1 VAKGLQLATPPA
13 AGKIQLKRTGKHD
26 RIGPSLP
33 HRPPPALP
41 FLDEPLI
48 APFLFFYNLAWTV
61 ALLFLRRHPRLQPGW
76 AERTLKSGPHGPFDV
91 WMQAASG
98 GEALLVNMILDELAA
113 MALPYKPLTVLAT
126 SGTQQGVD
134 SLNKALNSRSA
145 DRVATTVAYFP
156 FDQPSLMAKAFD
168 RYSPRLTVIVETE
181 LWPGFLVTAAKRHL
195 PLLLVN
201 GRMSEKSY
209 RSYRHFTGFFR
220 HNGPQVIRAISAA
233 DGERFAAVFG
243 GERVRLMSNIK
254 FDRITPPQNRST
266 DNPIRHLYPAN
277 TPMVLLGSVRREEE
291 ELLLPVVLDLLARR
305 PDSIIALFPKHLERA
320 EVWCQRLQQLGLTA
334 MRRSQVSER
343 QSPGSVIVWD
353 VFGELAGAY
362 ALATTTF
369 VGGSLLPLGGQNFLE
384 PLVFGLRPIIGPHW
398 KNFAWVGRDIVTC
411 GLVQEVTDA
420 PAVTAALLAALDEK
434 GDRHEFLARVHDFF
448 EPQKGGTRQTCHL
461 ILDHLHSPRGT
472 LP

>member
-1 VAKGLQLATPPA
+1 M
-13 AGKIQLKRTGKHD
+13 
-26 RIGPSLP
+26 P

-61 ALLFLRRHPRLQPGW
+61 ALPFLRRHPRLQPGW
-76 AERTLKSGPHGPFDV
+76 SERTLESGPQGPFDV
-91 WMQAASG
+91 WLQAASG

-113 MALPYKPLTVLAT
+113 MPLPHRPLTVLAT

-134 SLNKALNSRSA
+134 SLNKALNSRPA
-145 DRVATTVAYFP
+145 AAVATTVAYFP
-156 FDQPSLMAKAFD
+156 FDRPSLMATAFD
-168 RYSPRLTVIVETE
+168 RFSPGLAVIVETE
-181 LWPGFLVTAAKRHL
+181 LWPGFLVNAARRNV
-195 PLLLVN
+195 PVLLVN

-209 RSYRHFTGFFR
+209 RSYRHFTSFFR
-220 HNGPQVIRAISAA
+220 HYGPQSIHAISAA

-243 GERVRLMSNIK
+243 GERVRLMNNIK
-254 FDRITPPQNRST
+254 FDRITPPQTRST
-266 DNPIRHLYPAN
+266 DNPINHLYPADA
-277 TPMVLLGSVRREEE
+277 PMVLLGSVRREEE
-291 ELLLPVVLDLLARR
+291 ELLLPVVIDLLAKR

-320 EVWCQRLQQLGLTA
+320 EVWCQRLREKGLPA
-334 MRRSQVSER
+334 VRRSQVSEP
-343 QSPGSVIVWD
+343 QPPGSVIVWD

-384 PLVFGLRPIIGPHW
+384 PLVFGLRPIIGRHW
-398 KNFAWVGRDIVTC
+398 KNFAWVGRDIVTR
-411 GLVQEVTDA
+411 GLVQEVTDG
-420 PAVTAALLAALDEK
+420 PAVTAALLAALDEG
-434 GDRHEFLARVHDFF
+434 GDRHAFLARVHDFF
-448 EPQKGGTRQTCHL
+448 EPRKGGTRQACQL

>member
-1 VAKGLQLATPPA
+1 
-13 AGKIQLKRTGKHD
+13 
-26 RIGPSLP
+26 LP

-61 ALLFLRRHPRLQPGW
+61 ALPFLRRHPRLLPGW
-76 AERTLKSGPHGPFDV
+76 AERTLHSGPRGPFDV
-91 WMQAASG
+91 WIQAASG
-98 GEALLVNMILDELAA
+98 GEALLVNMILDELTA

-134 SLNKALNSRSA
+134 SLNKALPGRPA

-156 FDQPSLMAKAFD
+156 FDRPSLMAAAFE
-168 RYSPRLTVIVETE
+168 RFAPGLAVIAETE
-181 LWPGFLVTAAKRHL
+181 LWPGFLVTAARRQV

-209 RSYRHFTGFFR
+209 RSYRHFSRFFR
-220 HNGPQVIRAISAA
+220 HYGPQSIHAISAA

-243 GERVRLMSNIK
+243 GERVRLMNNIK
-254 FDRITPPQNRST
+254 FDRITPPRARFAE
-266 DNPIRHLYPAN
+266 NPIRSLYPAN
-277 TPMVLLGSVRREEE
+277 APMVLLGSVRREEE
-291 ELLLPVVLDLLARR
+291 ELLLPVVIDLLAKR

-320 EVWCQRLQQLGLTA
+320 EVWCQRLRDKGLPA
-334 MRRSQVSER
+334 VRRSQVSEPR
-343 QSPGSVIVWD
+343 PPGSVIVWD

-398 KNFAWVGRDIVTC
+398 KNFAWVGRDIVTR
-411 GLVQEVTDA
+411 GLVQEVADA

-434 GDRHEFLARVHDFF
+434 GAREAFLARVHDFF
-448 EPQKGGTRQTCHL
+448 EPQKGGTRQACQL